1 MASGGSSR
9 SVARSIDRTVR
20 PIERFV
26 GSAVVR
32 QRFAA
37 MAEGGPNGG
46 ASARPCRLTL
56 GSTVLRRLDG

>member
-26 GSAVVR
+26 GSVAVRRRVR

-37 MAEGGPNGG
+37 TAEGGPNVGRVHG
-46 ASARPCRLTL
+46 HAA
-56 GSTVLRRLDG
+56 